1 MIHEIQAEYSVI
13 GALLIDNDSID
24 RIPDLKADHFYN
36 HENKVYFT
44 EICRQIAAGNRV
56 DVITVFEALKTKITD
71 CLQNLN
77 TIANSV
83 GSSANIQR
91 YAEII
96 VDKAVKRSLVV
107 ISREVDDI
115 VASGQKSAVCVDLV
129 ASKLDALA
137 QQKTASEPKR
147 LNDLLTGYVST
158 MEDRESGKI
167 KPIETGWPD
176 LDKKLGG
183 GIDRGTLTVVAGR
196 PAMGKTAF
204 GLGIARNISY
214 EKSSLFL
221 SMEMVKEQVID
232 RNIAAI
238 GRIPLSWLRMPTS
251 NSPSDQQNWN
261 NLTAAFAKAQDLN
274 LYIDDQ
280 TSLNMLAIRN
290 KARQVKRKNGL
301 DCLVIDQLS
310 FITGAQS
317 DKTYEAVGEYTRGLV
332 QLSKELNI
340 AVVLLCQL
348 NRDVE
353 KRPNKRPMMS
363 DLAVSGSIEQDAAT
377 IIFLYRDEVYNLD
390 SQDKGI
396 CEVIIGK
403 QRQGA
408 PGVAGLAY
416 FGDQTRFD
424 NLAREWEPDKPE
436 KTFKRGRG
444 LSDGL

>member
-1 MIHEIQAEYSVI
+1 MNHEIQAEFSVI
-13 GALLIDNDSID
+13 GALLLDNNAID
-24 RIPDLKADHFYN
+24 RIQDLLPDHFYN
-36 HENKVYFT
+36 HDNRTFFI

-56 DVITVFEALKTKITD
+56 DVITVFDELKTKITD
-71 CLQNLN
+71 CLQQLN
-77 TIANSV
+77 SIANSV

-96 VDKAVKRSLVV
+96 TDKAIKRALVA
-107 ISREVDDI
+107 ISNEVNDI
-115 VASGQKSAVCVDLV
+115 VATGQKSGVCVDLV
-129 ASKLDALA
+129 ASKVEALA
-137 QQKTASEPKR
+137 QRKTSTEPKR
-147 LNDLLTGYVST
+147 LNDLLTGYVGT

-167 KPIETGWPD
+167 KPIETGFVD
-176 LDKKLGG
+176 LDEKLGG

-204 GLGIARNISY
+204 GLGVARNISH
-214 EKSSLFL
+214 EQSSLFL

-238 GRIPLSWLRMPTS
+238 GKIPLSWLRVPTS
-251 NSPSDQQNWN
+251 HSPTDQQNWN

-274 LYIDDQ
+274 LFIDDQ
-280 TSLNMLAIRN
+280 TSLNMLSIRN
-290 KARQVKRKNGL
+290 KSRQVKRKHGL

-317 DKTYEAVGEYTRGLV
+317 EKSYEAAGEYTRGLV
-332 QLSKELNI
+332 QLAKELNI

-348 NRDVE
+348 NRELE

-363 DLAVSGSIEQDAAT
+363 DLAVSGSIEQDAST
-377 IIFLYRDEVYNLD
+377 IIFLYRDEVYNQD
-390 SQDKGI
+390 SQDKGV

-408 PGVAGLAY
+408 PGMAGLAY
-416 FGDQTRFD
+416 IGDQTRFED
-424 NLAREWEPDKPE
+424 LQRGWQPSQP
-436 KTFKRGRG
+436 KTYPKRGS
-444 LSDGL
+444 LADGL